1 MFRNYR
7 WKWESKLAHDPMEPV
22 PDMGVPGSSAEMT
35 EMIEARKYPRAENQ
49 TDDGYVKVRVK
60 MQYLMK

>member
-1 MFRNYR
+1 MFRNFR

-22 PDMGVPGSSAEMT
+22 PDMGVPGSSIEMM

-49 TDDGYVKVRVK
+49 TDDGYVKLRVEK
-60 MQYLMK
+60 QNLMK

>member
-1 MFRNYR
+1 
-7 WKWESKLAHDPMEPV
+7 MEPV

>member
-7 WKWESKLAHDPMEPV
+7 WKWESKLAHDPMKPV